1 MTIIIDRT
9 ALQNFNLRYVDSG
22 FTIVMKLNCDLE
34 NDRYLLAIA
43 ILSSLYTGGQAFRQI
58 HELSTA
64 KQLLKP
70 RMAAMLDFFG
80 DQV

>member
-1 MTIIIDRT
+1 
-9 ALQNFNLRYVDSG
+9 LRYVDSG

-34 NDRYLLAIA
+34 NDRYLLGMA

-64 KQLLKP
+64 KQMLKP
-70 RMAAMLDFFG
+70 RMAAMIDFFG